1 MKGVIRE
8 QLGERN
14 THKNKQTKEQRM
26 GKKKK
31 EIVEKNKN
39 NNSKGKI

>member
-14 THKNKQTKEQRM
+14 THKNKQSKEERM

-31 EIVEKNKN
+31 K
-39 NNSKGKI
+39 